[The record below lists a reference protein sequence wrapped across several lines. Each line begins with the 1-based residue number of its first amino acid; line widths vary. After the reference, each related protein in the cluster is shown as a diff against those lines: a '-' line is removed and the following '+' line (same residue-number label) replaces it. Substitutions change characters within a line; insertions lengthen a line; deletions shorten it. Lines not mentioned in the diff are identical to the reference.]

1 MNMADNQWND
11 EFRGPEDA
19 SRQPDRSRDQWDDA
33 PPPKAGMSSGMKVFL
48 ILVAV
53 LGTCCV
59 VCCGVVGYFIYSVV
73 PKVSQNPA
81 EINAARDDMAQITLP
96 AGFEPGNMFKMDNMM
111 FSMTA
116 IEYRNPAI
124 QGEITLAQ
132 FRMKVGNAKQQDEQ
146 MHQQLERQGFGNPKH
161 LTNTKSETKTVEIK
175 GKDCNF
181 TFRQGTDPGTHKK
194 MREISGAF
202 QGKQAPVFLMIQ
214 MDESAYK
221 EDAIVKMLEAIK

>member
-1 MNMADNQWND
+1 MADNQWND
-11 EFRGPEDA
+11 EFRGPEDS

-53 LGTCCV
+53 LGCCCL
-59 VCCGVVGYFIYSVV
+59 VCCGVGAFFIYSVV

-81 EINAARDDMAQITLP
+81 EINAAREEMVQITLP

-116 IEYRNPAI
+116 VEYRNAAI

-132 FRMKVGNAKQQDEQ
+132 FRVKVGNAKQQDEQ

-161 LTNTKSETKTVEIK
+161 LTNTKSETKTVEVK

-202 QGKQAPVFLMIQ
+202 QGKQAPVFIMIQ